1 MEFLLIPKRLPFLV
15 YCVLFTA
22 CAHSRPGPVSISDPH
37 GWRPVVNWQ
46 EAGAEAAKALSGYL
60 QVDTYNPPGNET
72 RGARYLGKILERE
85 GIPFEIIE
93 HTRGRGSL
101 IARLKGSGAEK
112 PLCLLSHIDVATADA
127 SQWPEG
133 KGPLSG
139 TIDEDGMIWGRGA
152 LDMKGMGV
160 LELMTMVWLKR
171 KKVPLR
177 RDVILLAVADEEV
190 DNAGMKQIMEQHW
203 DRIGCSHMINEGGL
217 GIRGVLFPKHTA
229 FAISVAEKGVL
240 WLRMVVRGK
249 GGHGSTP
256 LPGHT
261 PGVLLE
267 ALRKIQKRRP
277 EPRMND
283 ALKDFFARIGRQR
296 GGVTGFVLQRATL
309 FRSVLMK
316 MLMAKPA
323 TRAALTNTVNIT
335 GLDTGNNEPNVVPT
349 TASARLDCRLL
360 PGETKETMVTEL
372 YRLVEHDPRIT
383 FEVLHYEPSAGSAWD
398 DPLFE
403 ALARHSTAGRTDAAA
418 GPVLS
423 IGFTDSIFAR
433 KKGVRAYGLVPFEVT
448 QEEMET
454 MHGPRERVSTENMTN
469 GLRILFS
476 TVVDVAADRSR
487 KGPSR

>member
-1 MEFLLIPKRLPFLV
+1 MEISSSQSRHVLLATCF
-15 YCVLFTA
+15 FFGA
-22 CAHSRPGPVSISDPH
+22 CAHDLPATKKAPDLN
-37 GWRPVVNWQ
+37 GWHLIVDW
-46 EAGAEAAKALSGYL
+46 EAAGTEAAEVLSGYL
-60 QVDTYNPPGNET
+60 KVDTTNPPGNES
-72 RGARYLGKILERE
+72 RGAQYLAKILQRE
-85 GIPFEIIE
+85 GIPYEVVE
-93 HTRGRGSL
+93 HARGRGTL
-101 IARLKGSGAEK
+101 IARLKGTGKEK

-127 SQWPEG
+127 SLWPKG

-139 TIDEDGMIWGRGA
+139 TIDGDGMIWGRGA

-177 RDVILLAVADEEV
+177 RDIVLLAVADEEV
-190 DNAGMKQIMEQHW
+190 DNAGMKLIMKQHW

-217 GIRGVLFPKHTA
+217 GIRGVLFPDHTA
-229 FAISVAEKGVL
+229 YAISVAEKGVL

-267 ALRKIQKRRP
+267 ALRKIQRRKP
-277 EPRMND
+277 KPRMD
-283 ALKDFFARIGRQR
+283 DSLKEFMAIVGRQR
-296 GGVTGFVLQRATL
+296 GGVKGFVLQHVKIFQGL
-309 FRSVLMK
+309 VMK

-335 GLDTGNNEPNVVPT
+335 GLDTGGNAPNVVPSV
-349 TASARLDCRLL
+349 ASARLDCRLL
-360 PGETKETMVTEL
+360 PGETKETLVGEL
-372 YRLVEHDPRIT
+372 YHLVEHDPRIT
-383 FEVLHYEPSAGSAWD
+383 FEVMHYEPAAGSAWD
-398 DPLFE
+398 DPLFR
-403 ALARHSTAGRTDAAA
+403 ALARHTVAGRTDAAA

-448 QEEMET
+448 QEEMQT
-454 MHGPRERVSTENMTN
+454 MHGPNERVSVKNVQN
-469 GLRILFS
+469 GLRILFA
-476 TVVDVAADRSR
+476 VVVEVAADLSQRPG
-487 KGPSR
+487 K